1 MYVRV
6 AKERATPLCEAFFSG
21 LESQTLSVGVSE
33 LSTGVPP
40 LGFLTV
46 GAT

>member
-1 MYVRV
+1 MC
-6 AKERATPLCEAFFSG
+6 AALFPG

-33 LSTGVPP
+33 LGTGVPP
-40 LGFLTV
+40 LSLCFLTV